1 MPYLSSTGSTGNN
14 VEFVRWA
21 GGVEIYSDRS
31 DRSPRLLGGPSSIF
45 CCRQLSACLAEGDD
59 FQPASVRLNLNSN
72 VTSPRDFAERNILD
86 LWPLLA
92 DIVILLGAC
101 LLIGGIFSRFGQSPI
116 VGYLLAGMLLGG
128 QGSIHA
134 VNSERDIEAIAELGV
149 ALLLFSLGLEFSID
163 RLKKLGARPLLG
175 GSAQVVLTMLL
186 AFAGARLFGLE
197 AKEAIAFGAMV
208 ALSSTAVVLRI
219 LMERSEIEMPH
230 GRNSLGVL
238 LTQDMAVV
246 PLAILMTILGGEGT
260 GSEIA
265 WNVGKL
271 LLMATGLIVG
281 LYLLTRVAVLAL
293 GTLTLHRNRELTV
306 IFAIVTGLGAAWAS
320 HAAGISPAL
329 GAFIAGML
337 LGSSP
342 FATQI
347 RADVSPLQVILLT
360 LFFGAAG
367 MVADPIWIMKNA
379 HIVGSLV
386 VALTIG
392 KLLVIWAIFV
402 MLGKTNRVAAAT
414 GLCLAQIG
422 EFAFVLGSIGRTSGV
437 VSDDTYALVVSAAI
451 VSFFLSAFLVPVAPR
466 FGHWVAGLLR
476 SQADSVSDS
485 ADRPEPLEVAIIGFG
500 PAGQIAARPLVDK
513 GVRVVVI
520 DLNREGVRKAEQ
532 LGFAGQIGD
541 ATQSEVLEHAGLREC
556 KAVVITVPHHKSAIM
571 ILEHVR
577 KDAPL
582 AHVIV
587 RSRYALHT
595 IDYTAA
601 GAHAVAGDEE
611 QVGETLA
618 SHLLSWLA
626 TTASPHE

>member
-1 MPYLSSTGSTGNN
+1 M
-14 VEFVRWA
+14 
-21 GGVEIYSDRS
+21 
-31 DRSPRLLGGPSSIF
+31 
-45 CCRQLSACLAEGDD
+45 
-59 FQPASVRLNLNSN
+59 
-72 VTSPRDFAERNILD
+72 D
-86 LWPLLA
+86 LWVILR
-92 DIVILLGAC
+92 DIVVLLGAC
-101 LLIGGIFSRFGQSPI
+101 LLVGGVFARFGQSPLA
-116 VGYLLAGMLLGG
+116 GYLLAGMFLGG
-128 QGSIHA
+128 PGSVHA
-134 VNSERDIEAIAELGV
+134 VSSEHEIEAIAELGV

-163 RLKKLGARPLLG
+163 RLKKLGARPLMG
-175 GSAQVVLTMLL
+175 GAAQVILTMLL
-186 AFAGARLFGLE
+186 AFAGASIFSLGF
-197 AKEAIAFGAMV
+197 KESIAFGAMI
-208 ALSSTAVVLRI
+208 ALSSTAVVLRM
-219 LMERSEIEMPH
+219 LMERGEIEMPH

-246 PLAILMTILGGEGT
+246 PLAILMTILGGQGT
-260 GSEIA
+260 GSEIV

-367 MVADPIWIMKNA
+367 MVADPIWIVKNV
-379 HIVGSLV
+379 HVVGALV

-392 KLLVIWAIFV
+392 KLLVIWAIFA
-402 MLGKTNRVAAAT
+402 MLGQTSRVAAAT

-451 VSFFLSAFLVPVAPR
+451 VSFFLSAFLVPVAPQ

-476 SQADSVSDS
+476 SQMES
-485 ADRPEPLEVAIIGFG
+485 ASQTAGPPESREVAVIGFG

-532 LGFAGQIGD
+532 LGFAGQVGD
-541 ATQSEVLEHAGLREC
+541 ATQSEVLEHARLREC
-556 KAVVITVPHHKSAIM
+556 NAVVITVPHHKSAIT
-571 ILEHVR
+571 ILAHVR
-577 KDAPL
+577 KEAPL

-587 RSRYALHT
+587 RSRYEHHT
-595 IDYTAA
+595 NDYTAA

-611 QVGETLA
+611 QVGKSLATL
-618 SHLLSWLA
+618 LLDWLA
-626 TTASPHE
+626 ANE

>member
-1 MPYLSSTGSTGNN
+1 M
-14 VEFVRWA
+14 
-21 GGVEIYSDRS
+21 
-31 DRSPRLLGGPSSIF
+31 
-45 CCRQLSACLAEGDD
+45 
-59 FQPASVRLNLNSN
+59 
-72 VTSPRDFAERNILD
+72 D
-86 LWPLLA
+86 LWIILRDIVVLLA
-92 DIVILLGAC
+92 AC
-101 LLIGGIFSRFGQSPI
+101 LLVGGVFSRFRQSPI
-116 VGYLLAGMLLGG
+116 VGYLLAGMFLGG
-128 QGSIHA
+128 PGSVHA
-134 VNSERDIEAIAELGV
+134 ISSEHEIEAIAELGV
-149 ALLLFSLGLEFSID
+149 ALLLFSLGLEFSIE
-163 RLKKLGARPLLG
+163 RLKKLGAKPLLG
-175 GSAQVVLTMLL
+175 GIAQVALTMLL
-186 AFAGARLFGLE
+186 GFAGSKLFGSGVR
-197 AKEAIAFGAMV
+197 EAIAFGAMV

-265 WNVGKL
+265 WDVGKL
-271 LLMATGLIVG
+271 LMMATGLIAG
-281 LYLLTRVAVLAL
+281 LYCLTRVAVLAL

-329 GAFIAGML
+329 AAFIAGML
-337 LGSSP
+337 LGSSA

-367 MVADPIWIMKNA
+367 MVADPIWILKNA
-379 HIVGSLV
+379 HVVGALV

-392 KLLVIWAIFV
+392 KLLVIWAIFAA
-402 MLGKTNRVAAAT
+402 LGQTSRVAAAT

-466 FGHWVAGLLR
+466 FGNWVAGLLR
-476 SQADSVSDS
+476 AQTDSV
-485 ADRPEPLEVAIIGFG
+485 AATTDRPEPPEVAIIGFG

-532 LGFAGQIGD
+532 LGFDGQVGD
-541 ATQSEVLEHAGLREC
+541 ATQSEVLAHAHLHEC
-556 KAVVITVPHHKSAIM
+556 KAVIITVPHHRSAIT

-587 RSRYALHT
+587 RSRYELHT
-595 IDYTAA
+595 NDYTAA

-611 QVGETLA
+611 EVGERLA
-618 SHLLSWLA
+618 THLLDWLA
-626 TTASPHE
+626 KTDSPDA